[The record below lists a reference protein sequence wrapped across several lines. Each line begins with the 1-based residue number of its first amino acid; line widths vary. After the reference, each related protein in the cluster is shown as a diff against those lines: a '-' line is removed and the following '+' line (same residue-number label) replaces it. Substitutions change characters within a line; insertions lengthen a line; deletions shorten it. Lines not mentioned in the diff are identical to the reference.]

1 VEGAAV
7 DFTLSEEQ
15 QAAAEAARAVFAD
28 VVPGGGLPS
37 PAVGTEPIAD
47 DIDRELWQ
55 ALTKSDLPG
64 ITLGEQYGGSG
75 LDPVAWCLVLRESAQ
90 VLARVP
96 LLETGAAALAV
107 QRYGSEEQRLR
118 LLPEVAAGRLL
129 LGVAPHGRSGHEAAD
144 TGVRADPAGGT
155 SSGTDAGAGGWTLHG
170 SQTAVPYARVMDR
183 VLVPARCAA
192 GTLLLLVDPHAPGV
206 ELRRQVSARGE
217 PMAEMVFDGV
227 RLEPSA
233 QLGPVAPDGG
243 NWQYLRGLLVVGTAA
258 LCLGLGERILRITA
272 DYTGGREQ
280 FGHPVASFQA
290 VAMQVA
296 DRYIDL
302 RAMEVTLWQAAWRIG
317 LDEPEL
323 PGHLPLAADL
333 ATAKVWSAEGVRGIA
348 STAQHL
354 HGGIGA
360 DLDYPL
366 HRYHAWAKYLELF
379 LGPAPA
385 FEEELGAVLARH
397 PL

>member
-1 VEGAAV
+1 M
-7 DFTLSEEQ
+7 DFTLTEEQ
-15 QAAAEAARAVFAD
+15 QAAAEAARAAFAD
-28 VVPGGGLPS
+28 VAPDGGAPS
-37 PAVGTEPIAD
+37 PAIGIEPIAT
-47 DIDRELWQ
+47 DIDRELWLR
-55 ALTKSDLPG
+55 LTKSDLPG
-64 ITLGEQYGGSG
+64 IALAEEYGGAG
-75 LDPVAWCLVLRESAQ
+75 LDPVAWCLVLRESAR

-107 QRYGSEEQRLR
+107 QRYGSAEQRRR
-118 LLPEVAAGRLL
+118 LLPEVVAGRLL
-129 LGVAPHGRSGHEAAD
+129 LGVAPHGRTGHQAAD
-144 TGVRADPAGGT
+144 LAVRAEPDG
-155 SSGTDAGAGGWTLHG
+155 DGWTLQG
-170 SQTAVPYARVMDR
+170 LQTAVPYAQVMDQ

-217 PMAEMVFDGV
+217 LMAEMVFDGARV
-227 RLEPSA
+227 DAAA
-233 QLGPVAPDGG
+233 QLGAPAADSG
-243 NWQYLRGLLVVGTAA
+243 NWLYTRGLLIIGTAA
-258 LCLGLGERILRITA
+258 LCLGLGEQILRITS
-272 DYTGGREQ
+272 DYTSKREQ
-280 FGHPVASFQA
+280 FGHVVATFQA
-290 VAMQVA
+290 VAMQAA

-323 PGHLPLAADL
+323 PGRLPLAADL
-333 ATAKVWSAEGVRGIA
+333 ATAKVWSAEGVRTIA

-366 HRYHAWAKYLELF
+366 HRYHAWAKHLELF

-385 FEEELGAVLARH
+385 FEEEVGDILADH
-397 PL
+397 AL

>member
-28 VVPGGGLPS
+28 VVPGGGMPS
-37 PAVGTEPIAD
+37 PAVGIEPITD

-55 ALTKSDLPG
+55 AVTKSDLTG
-64 ITLGEQYGGSG
+64 IALGEQYGGSG
-75 LDPVAWCLVLRESAQ
+75 LDPVAWCLVLRESAR

-96 LLETGAAALAV
+96 LLETGAAALVV

-129 LGVAPHGRSGHEAAD
+129 LGVAPHGRSGHEPAD
-144 TGVRADPAGGT
+144 TGVRADPAG
-155 SSGTDAGAGGWTLHG
+155 GGWTLHG
-170 SQTAVPYARVMDR
+170 SQTAVPYAQVMDR
-183 VLVPARCAA
+183 VVVPARCAA

-217 PMAEMVFDGV
+217 LMAEMVFDGV
-227 RLEPSA
+227 QLEPSA
-233 QLGPVAPDGG
+233 QLGVPAPDAG
-243 NWQYLRGLLVVGTAA
+243 NWAYLRGLLVVGTAA
-258 LCLGLGERILRITA
+258 LCLGLGEQILRITA
-272 DYTGGREQ
+272 DYTGRREQ

-290 VAMQVA
+290 VAMQMA

-302 RAMEVTLWQAAWRIG
+302 RAMEATLWQAAWRIG
-317 LDEPEL
+317 LDRPEL
-323 PGHLPLAADL
+323 PGHLPVAADL
-333 ATAKVWSAEGVRGIA
+333 ATAKVWSAEGVRAIA
-348 STAQHL
+348 ATAQHL

-385 FEEELGAVLARH
+385 FEEELGALLAEH
-397 PL
+397 PLQASDS